1 MHVAPTP
8 EDTLTTQHHTRLATR
23 ITEIT
28 TAAEQERAYL
38 TRPGTSADATV
49 RGGPK
54 LVALTAELRTYQALS
69 REAETPDGTDLA
81 IHIAGALAALFART
95 AGRPEAVHLTDLASD
110 LARMVRDLLE
120 E

>member
-1 MHVAPTP
+1 MT
-8 EDTLTTQHHTRLATR
+8 TLLTTRLATR

-28 TAAEQERAYL
+28 TAAEKERAYL
-38 TRPGTSADATV
+38 TRPGTSADAIV
-49 RGGPK
+49 RGGTK
-54 LVALTAELRTYQALS
+54 LVALTDELRTYQELS
-69 REAETPDGTDLA
+69 REAETRDGNDLA

-95 AGRPEAVHLTDLASD
+95 AVRPEAVHLTDLASD